1 MKVAWSLALA
11 LMLCQ
16 THLCAA
22 DFEIH
27 NQSEFHKI
35 VPAGATLRK
44 LAGGMKFLEGPVW
57 MGGDDGWL
65 IFSNIPDSQLKKWS
79 EKDGL
84 STFRENTQEANGNC
98 VDRQGRLITCVGLGR
113 CVTRTEKDG
122 SVTVLADRFE
132 GKRFNSPNDVVVKS
146 DNTIWFS
153 DPDYAL
159 RDKPR
164 ELDGLYVFRLD
175 LKHKKLTPVLHDC
188 DKPNGLCFSPDEKRL
203 YVADSGLKTHLIR
216 VYDVQK
222 NGTLTNS
229 RLFCVIDHGLPD
241 GIRCDAEGR
250 VFSSAGDGVQ
260 IFSPSGELIGK
271 IFVPESPA
279 NLAFGGRDHKTLYIC
294 ARSSLYSVQLS
305 VKGDK

>member
-1 MKVAWSLALA
+1 
-11 LMLCQ
+11 
-16 THLCAA
+16 
-22 DFEIH
+22 
-27 NQSEFHKI
+27 
-35 VPAGATLRK
+35 
-44 LAGGMKFLEGPVW
+44 
-57 MGGDDGWL
+57 
-65 IFSNIPDSQLKKWS
+65 
-79 EKDGL
+79 
-84 STFRENTQEANGNC
+84 
-98 VDRQGRLITCVGLGR
+98 VDRQDRLITCEGVAR
-113 CVTRTEKDG
+113 RVTRTEKDG
-122 SVTVLADRFE
+122 SITVLADKFD

-175 LKHKKLTPVLHDC
+175 LKRNKLTPVVNDC

-216 VYDVQK
+216 VYDVLK

-229 RLFCVIDHGLPD
+229 RVFCVIDHGVPD
-241 GIRCDAEGR
+241 GIRCDAKGR

-271 IFVPESPA
+271 ILVPESPA
-279 NLAFGGRDHKTLYIC
+279 NLAFGGKSHKTLFIC
-294 ARSSLYSVQLS
+294 ARSSLYSIQLS